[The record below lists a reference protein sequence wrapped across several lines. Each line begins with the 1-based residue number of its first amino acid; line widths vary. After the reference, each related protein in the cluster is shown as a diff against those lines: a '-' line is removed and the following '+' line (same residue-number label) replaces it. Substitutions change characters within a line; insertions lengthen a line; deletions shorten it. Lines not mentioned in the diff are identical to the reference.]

1 MSTALQAYWTDFLV
15 SLIAPV
21 AVSCTGEPEQHPKEP
36 PGGLGH
42 SITADDMAAAGQLM
56 KDFCER
62 TLLPK
67 LEERIARLNLIISNA
82 RKGFKNK
89 LTRFWKGAAA
99 ESGPPQ
105 VRAAF
110 WVR

>member
-1 MSTALQAYWTDFLV
+1 
-15 SLIAPV
+15 
-21 AVSCTGEPEQHPKEP
+21 
-36 PGGLGH
+36 
-42 SITADDMAAAGQLM
+42 MAAAGQLL

-89 LTRFWKGAAA
+89 LTRFWKGAAT
-99 ESGPPQ
+99 ETVQYQ
-105 VRAAF
+105 VRWSGIVVTTAGNNASGCGGIYVLCVCVQCMVLLEHTMWCWGCRF
-110 WVR
+110 GLGD